1 MSLRY
6 RPASRRLF
14 ASAALLAASVSV
26 LTGCH
31 HPTRAQY
38 DATHGWNVYGS
49 LVETTREV
57 EPEITAAQVAD
68 YAGTDRR
75 VVLSGT
81 VSDVCRTMGC
91 WLEIED
97 GEGTRVLVM
106 NKDHA
111 FFIPRNARGRLVH
124 AVGFSIREEHSV
136 EFLKHLAM
144 DAGKSQAEI
153 DAITEPKTRVLFIA
167 EAVILPPGGL
177 EKPVEPLPAENE
189 VPAVDS
195 SMTPAPAPAAAPT
208 AAPTTEEKP
217 IEQFQTE
224 PAAAAEPK
232 P

>member
-1 MSLRY
+1 MSLRS
-6 RPASRRLF
+6 RPASCRLF
-14 ASAALLAASVSV
+14 ASAALLAASLSF

-31 HPTRAQY
+31 QPTRAQY
-38 DATHGWNVYGS
+38 DAANGWSVYGS
-49 LVETTREV
+49 LVQTHREV
-57 EPEITAAQVAD
+57 DPEITAAEVGE

-97 GEGTRVLVM
+97 AEGNRVLVM

-189 VPAVDS
+189 IPAVDS
-195 SMTPAPAPAAAPT
+195 SMTPTPT
-208 AAPTTEEKP
+208 PSA
-217 IEQFQTE
+217 E
-224 PAAAAEPK
+224 PAALEQTTSEPTATAEPK

>member
-1 MSLRY
+1 MLLRS
-6 RPASRRLF
+6 RLASCRLF
-14 ASAALLAASVSV
+14 ASAALLAASLSV

-31 HPTRAQY
+31 KPTRAQY
-38 DATHGWNVYGS
+38 DASNGWNVYGS
-49 LVETTREV
+49 LVETHREV
-57 EPEITAAQVAD
+57 DPEISSAQVAE
-68 YAGTDRR
+68 YAGSDRR

-97 GEGTRVLVM
+97 AEGTRVLVM

-124 AVGFSIREEHSV
+124 AVGFAVREEHSV

-189 VPAVDS
+189 IPALDS
-195 SMTPAPAPAAAPT
+195 SMTPTPSA
-208 AAPTTEEKP
+208 
-217 IEQFQTE
+217 E
-224 PAAAAEPK
+224 PNPPEPVTSAEPK
-232 P
+232 Q

>member
-1 MSLRY
+1 VLFAAHRDRRDFLSSAPC
-6 RPASRRLF
+6 RPATARHGEP
-14 ASAALLAASVSV
+14 ASPAPSSPPR
-26 LTGCH
+26 CH
-31 HPTRAQY
+31 KPTRAQY
-38 DATHGWNVYGS
+38 DATSGWNVYGA
-49 LVETTREV
+49 LVPTHRDV
-57 EPEITAAQVAD
+57 DPEISSGEVRD
-68 YAGTDRR
+68 YVGSDRR

-97 GEGTRVLVM
+97 DAGTSVLVM

-124 AVGFSIREEHSV
+124 AVGFAIQEEHSV

-177 EKPVEPLPAENE
+177 EKPPELLPAEE
-189 VPAVDS
+189 ELPAVDTG
-195 SMTPAPAPAAAPT
+195 MTPAPAAATDA
-208 AAPTTEEKP
+208 
-217 IEQFQTE
+217 EQNS
-224 PAAAAEPK
+224 
-232 P
+232 

>member
-1 MSLRY
+1 MPLRY

-14 ASAALLAASVSV
+14 ASTALLTASLAV

-49 LVETTREV
+49 LVETNREV

-124 AVGFSIREEHSV
+124 AVGFAIREEHSV

-153 DAITEPKTRVLFIA
+153 EAITEPKTRVLFIA

-195 SMTPAPAPAAAPT
+195 SMTPAPAAAPT
-208 AAPTTEEKP
+208 AEEKP

-224 PAAAAEPK
+224 PTAAAEPK
-232 P
+232 R

>member
-1 MSLRY
+1 M
-6 RPASRRLF
+6 
-14 ASAALLAASVSV
+14 
-26 LTGCH
+26 
-31 HPTRAQY
+31 
-38 DATHGWNVYGS
+38 
-49 LVETTREV
+49 
-57 EPEITAAQVAD
+57 
-68 YAGTDRR
+68 
-75 VVLSGT
+75 VLSGT

-167 EAVILPPGGL
+167 EAVVLPPGGL

-195 SMTPAPAPAAAPT
+195 SMTPAPAPAAAPS
-208 AAPTTEEKP
+208 AEEKP

>member
-1 MSLRY
+1 
-6 RPASRRLF
+6 
-14 ASAALLAASVSV
+14 
-26 LTGCH
+26 
-31 HPTRAQY
+31 
-38 DATHGWNVYGS
+38 
-49 LVETTREV
+49 
-57 EPEITAAQVAD
+57 
-68 YAGTDRR
+68 
-75 VVLSGT
+75 
-81 VSDVCRTMGC
+81 
-91 WLEIED
+91 
-97 GEGTRVLVM
+97 
-106 NKDHA
+106 
-111 FFIPRNARGRLVH
+111 VH

-208 AAPTTEEKP
+208 AEEKP

>member
-1 MSLRY
+1 MQVRTSLS
-6 RPASRRLF
+6 SRRLL
-14 ASAALLAASVSV
+14 ASVAMLAASSSL

-31 HPTRAQY
+31 QPTRAQY
-38 DATHGWNVYGS
+38 DASNGWSVYGT
-49 LVETTREV
+49 LVGTQREV
-57 EPEITAAQVAD
+57 DPEISASQVGE

-97 GEGTRVLVM
+97 ADGARVLVM

-124 AVGFSIREEHSV
+124 AVGFAVREEHSV
-136 EFLKHLAM
+136 DFLKHLAM

-195 SMTPAPAPAAAPT
+195 SMTPTLSAEPNPPEPAPS
-208 AAPTTEEKP
+208 
-217 IEQFQTE
+217 
-224 PAAAAEPK
+224 AEPK

>member
-14 ASAALLAASVSV
+14 ASTALLTASLAV

-38 DATHGWNVYGS
+38 DATHGWIIYGS
-49 LVETTREV
+49 LVETNREV

-124 AVGFSIREEHSV
+124 AVGFAIREEHSV

-153 DAITEPKTRVLFIA
+153 EAITEPKTRVLFIA

-195 SMTPAPAPAAAPT
+195 SMTPAPAAAPT
-208 AAPTTEEKP
+208 AEEKP

-224 PAAAAEPK
+224 PTAAAEPK
-232 P
+232 R

>member
-49 LVETTREV
+49 LVETNREV

-124 AVGFSIREEHSV
+124 AVGFAIREEHSV

-167 EAVILPPGGL
+167 EAVVLPPGGL

-195 SMTPAPAPAAAPT
+195 SMTPAPAPAA
-208 AAPTTEEKP
+208 EEQP
-217 IEQFQTE
+217 VEPFQTE
-224 PAAAAEPK
+224 PTAAAEPK

>member
-14 ASAALLAASVSV
+14 ASTALLTASLAV

-38 DATHGWNVYGS
+38 DATHGWIVYGS
-49 LVETTREV
+49 LVETNREV

-124 AVGFSIREEHSV
+124 AVGFAIREEHSV

-153 DAITEPKTRVLFIA
+153 EAITEPKTRVLFIA

-195 SMTPAPAPAAAPT
+195 SMTPAPAAAPT
-208 AAPTTEEKP
+208 AEEKP

-224 PAAAAEPK
+224 PTAAAEPK
-232 P
+232 R

>member
-1 MSLRY
+1 MLLRI
-6 RPASRRLF
+6 RSASRLL
-14 ASAALLAASVSV
+14 ASAALLAASASA

-38 DATHGWNVYGS
+38 DATHGWNVYGA
-49 LVETTREV
+49 LVTTQREV
-57 EPEITAAQVAD
+57 DPEITASQVAE

-97 GEGTRVLVM
+97 SDGARVLVM

-124 AVGFSIREEHSV
+124 AVGFAVREEHSV
-136 EFLKHLAM
+136 DFLKHLAM

-177 EKPVEPLPAENE
+177 EKPVEPLPAETE

-195 SMTPAPAPAAAPT
+195 SMTPTPSAEPTPPEPT
-208 AAPTTEEKP
+208 AT
-217 IEQFQTE
+217 
-224 PAAAAEPK
+224 AEPK

>member
-14 ASAALLAASVSV
+14 ASTALLTASLAV

-49 LVETTREV
+49 LVETNREA

-124 AVGFSIREEHSV
+124 AVGFAIREEHSV

-195 SMTPAPAPAAAPT
+195 SMTPAPAPAPAA
-208 AAPTTEEKP
+208 EEKP
-217 IEQFQTE
+217 VEPFQTE
-224 PAAAAEPK
+224 PTAAAEPK
-232 P
+232 R